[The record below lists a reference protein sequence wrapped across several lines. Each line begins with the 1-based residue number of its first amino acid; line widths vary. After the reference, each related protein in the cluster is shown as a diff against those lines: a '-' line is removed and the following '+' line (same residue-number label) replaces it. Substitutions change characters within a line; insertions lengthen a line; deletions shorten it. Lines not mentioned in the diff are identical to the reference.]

1 MSVTAS
7 GADRDAAARAV
18 CAVLST
24 VEQEHSSFARVA
36 PAAVLADNEMGG
48 VCAVPGVVKGTAFR
62 WRRKSAVV
70 PEDGQGLEYERK
82 ALEGAID
89 QVSSEL
95 QAVRNAAPGAGGDIA
110 QAHLGLLHDENL
122 RAEAAVQIQA
132 GRSAA
137 YAWMAATSAAADALR
152 KTGNPRMRERVADL
166 EDISGQLVRNLTG
179 TEDLAGDEFPDA
191 TVLLADDLLP
201 SEILSLDRQKLKAI
215 AVERSGPTSH
225 MAIIAASIGV
235 PTLVA
240 VGPKLGDV
248 AQGASVLVDSTA
260 GKLVIDPADD
270 VVERA
275 LKRNSAL
282 NTPAG
287 PCRTRDGTTVRLLAN
302 IGGAPEVDAALA
314 AAAEGCGLLRTEF
327 LFLDRPT
334 APSSNEQ
341 ADVYQTIADA
351 FGGLPLTIRTLDIGG
366 DKPVPFITFE
376 QEENPALGARGIRT
390 NLIDPELIDTQLQ
403 AIARVRSDA
412 LKVMIPMVSSV
423 DELRGVRA
431 RLVELGAPAA
441 LQVGAMVET
450 PAAALLAD
458 TLAREADFLS
468 IGTNDLAQYAL
479 AMDRTNPLLA
489 GMIDALN
496 PAVLRLIALTA
507 DAGAATGTPVSV
519 CGNLASDPVG
529 AVLLIGF
536 GITELSGA
544 PAALAMLRRAIS
556 QVTTEECRDLAQRAL
571 QLESAGQVR
580 ALASEMIS
588 AGEGA

>member
-1 MSVTAS
+1 
-7 GADRDAAARAV
+7 
-18 CAVLST
+18 
-24 VEQEHSSFARVA
+24 VA

-423 DELRGVRA
+423 EELRGVRA